1 MSNHGPIRFE
11 SVIRPR
17 RRAGESPAKWETHAP
32 GADQRGEL
40 CARCQGHWYVT
51 NGCGVAGYRILLG
64 LKVGVF
70 RSGSWAFQN
79 RTWSRNSR
87 RTVPLKVRVEGMGRR
102 HKRSGLVS
110 WTPNVPKTRGP
121 ALYLEHRV
129 MISLNVGAYA
139 AHESQTLLG
148 APRWSNPGPDGLAR
162 RARRRPRELWRDR
175 PERVRDRSC
184 EEVEARGYDLQ
195 GHRNQHSQLNRG
207 SA

>member
-1 MSNHGPIRFE
+1 MGDP
-11 SVIRPR
+11 RPWCR
-17 RRAGESPAKWETHAP
+17 SAGRTVRPLP
-32 GADQRGEL
+32 RPLVCDQRM
-40 CARCQGHWYVT
+40 RCGWVPHSP
-51 NGCGVAGYRILLG
+51 G

-102 HKRSGLVS
+102 HKRRGLVS
-110 WTPNVPKTRGP
+110 WTPNIPKTRGP

-162 RARRRPRELWRDR
+162 RTRRRPRELWRDR